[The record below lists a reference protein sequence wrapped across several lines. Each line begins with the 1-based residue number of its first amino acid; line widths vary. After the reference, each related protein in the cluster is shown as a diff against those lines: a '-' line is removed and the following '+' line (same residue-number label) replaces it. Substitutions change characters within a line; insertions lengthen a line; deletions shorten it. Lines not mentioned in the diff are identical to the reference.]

1 MKIDEAFKRI
11 NDIIYAQ
18 GVILGSD
25 EYFEIRSICCDKI
38 SELNEDLE
46 EVIVD
51 KSKME
56 TIEKGAQLIRKKK
69 WKQ

>member
-1 MKIDEAFKRI
+1 MKTADAFKRI

-25 EYFEIRSICCDKI
+25 EYFEIRRICCDKI
-38 SELNEDLE
+38 AELKEDLG

-51 KSKME
+51 KNKME

-69 WKQ
+69 